1 MSPGVL
7 TWLGSLQRVQMC
19 DSEVRVN
26 LHSRK
31 GFMQGIFLNI
41 AWMADL
47 LTSPSTGKPR
57 LRGLPSKQAIEL
69 LWPGHP
75 VRVLSPWRAALW
87 SANSQHKAWFLLILL
102 LAVQQTA
109 LLWELGSHNW
119 FSVPLTDSIKKQG
132 GLFSSVQNKDSGS
145 LPSACRALK
154 KGLSPAG

>member
-1 MSPGVL
+1 
-7 TWLGSLQRVQMC
+7 
-19 DSEVRVN
+19 
-26 LHSRK
+26 
-31 GFMQGIFLNI
+31 
-41 AWMADL
+41 MADL
-47 LTSPSTGKPR
+47 LTPPSTGKPC

-75 VRVLSPWRAALW
+75 VRMLSPWSTALR
-87 SANSQHKAWFLLILL
+87 SANSQHKAWFLLIPL

-132 GLFSSVQNKDSGS
+132 GLFSSVQDKDSGS
-145 LPSACRALK
+145 LPSAFSTLT